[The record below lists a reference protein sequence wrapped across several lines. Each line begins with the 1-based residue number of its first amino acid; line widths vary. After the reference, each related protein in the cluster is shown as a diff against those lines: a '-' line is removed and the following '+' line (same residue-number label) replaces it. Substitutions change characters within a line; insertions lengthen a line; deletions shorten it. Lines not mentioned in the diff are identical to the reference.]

1 MCDRGWCG
9 MADPAM
15 TYEQAEDVQRTFCK
29 ELDQQY
35 VAARP
40 DLKVGF
46 ALETRGRIPING
58 LRHPPEGDTTGWYL
72 WCGEE
77 FPSGDD
83 SFSPVH
89 TNHLIQLQP
98 EVLKFL
104 GLPPGYR
111 FLVAGNYVD
120 VWYDAALLNI

>member
-1 MCDRGWCG
+1 MPTCSNREAVLGLYSIT
-9 MADPAM
+9 MRNQLPKMTTDPAIS
-15 TYEQAEDVQRTFCK
+15 YEQVEKVQRSYCE

-83 SFSPVH
+83 SF
-89 TNHLIQLQP
+89 
-98 EVLKFL
+98 
-104 GLPPGYR
+104 LPYIR
-111 FLVAGNYVD
+111 TT
-120 VWYDAALLNI
+120 